1 MRGSCREQG
10 LVPGQSREG
19 IPATCQ
25 WVPLQKGGCG
35 SGFILMELSPGGI
48 CPTWIQ
54 SCRVRCGDPKA
65 QPRHPPHPGFLVPH
79 GMWMPHAPWQA
90 SPIRNGVKYSSAPR
104 LQPGASPGLEKIQAP
119 SGRGRQAG
127 CDPLRSRGGCLL
139 PPFWR
144 FRRLRDAV
152 SLLLGPASSRMAQE
166 KILQPGKCC

>member
-65 QPRHPPHPGFLVPH
+65 QPRHPPPPWVPGP
-79 GMWMPHAPWQA
+79 PWD
-90 SPIRNGVKYSSAPR
+90 VDAPR
-104 LQPGASPGLEKIQAP
+104 TLAGFTYKKWGEIQLCSPSSTWRIPRAGKDPGTIRQ
-119 SGRGRQAG
+119 RQAG
-127 CDPLRSRGGCLL
+127 RMRPPAKPGGLFA
-139 PPFWR
+139 P
-144 FRRLRDAV
+144 
-152 SLLLGPASSRMAQE
+152 SLLAF
-166 KILQPGKCC
+166 